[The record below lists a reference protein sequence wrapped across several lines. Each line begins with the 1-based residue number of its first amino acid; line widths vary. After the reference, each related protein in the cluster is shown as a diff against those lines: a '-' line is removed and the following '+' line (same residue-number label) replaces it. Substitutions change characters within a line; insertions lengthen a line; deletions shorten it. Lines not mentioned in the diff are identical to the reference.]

1 MSATE
6 LIWGAPTWVYGT
18 TAGLAA
24 IGFLVLFLSWRR
36 ITSRPRILGSAIALR
51 TIAYLTLLGCLL
63 EPSCSSLQPETGANV
78 FLVVADNSQSLQVRD
93 AGSTS
98 DRADR
103 VRALLDTEQPW
114 LETLDQD
121 FDLRRFQ
128 FDTRLKAVS
137 DFSELTFQGV
147 ASSLGSALQTI
158 STRYRDRP
166 LAGILLLTDGNAT
179 DATRVATATADLAP
193 IYPVVIG
200 REAPARDISVSR
212 VAVSQTNFE
221 AAPVTVTA
229 EIEAHG
235 YDDEDVVVQLL
246 DENGNVVSEQVQSP
260 PADARQ
266 QGEPRLTRF
275 QLQPETGGISFYQ
288 VRANAATE
296 VPDANDDENASG
308 EEPAPAATVEEATQ
322 KNNQRLA
329 IVDRGG
335 GPFRILY
342 ISGRPNW
349 EFKFLRRAS
358 REETDVQLVGL
369 IRIAKREPKFE
380 FRSRRGESTN
390 PLFRG
395 FGNDRDE
402 TVEQYDEPV
411 LLRLGTRDADELR
424 GGFPKSAEDLFA
436 YHAVILDDLE
446 ASFFTQDQMLL
457 LQSFVSERGGGF
469 LMLGG
474 YDSFVEGN
482 YRRTPIGEFLP
493 VYLTGQPASAAD
505 QRFRLA
511 LTREGWLQPWVRV
524 RDNEPDERVRLAEMP
539 DFETVNRVQ
548 GIKPGAAVLATVTQQ
563 DGKSRPALVTQR
575 FGKGRVS
582 ALLIGDMWRWAMERK
597 EPSKESDLEKAWRQ
611 MLRWL
616 VADVGQRIELETRK
630 MTEDPH
636 QGVELTVRV
645 RDEKFLPLDNASVQV
660 RVTDPDGNPLLLT
673 AAASDEQAGVYRAT
687 HVPRKPGAYRAQV
700 TVNASDQRR
709 VGEREVGWT
718 AEPAPD
724 ELRSLTPNR
733 RLLEDLAAQT
743 GGEMVRAEDLR
754 TFSQS
759 LQRREAP
766 IQRRHIDPLWNH
778 WIVLAVS
785 IICLTGEWSLRRW
798 SGLR

>member
-18 TAGLAA
+18 AVGLGAV
-24 IGFLVLFLSWRR
+24 GFLTLFLTWRR
-36 ITSRPRILGSAIALR
+36 IASRPRIRFGAIALR
-51 TIAYLTLLGCLL
+51 TTAYLTLLGCLL
-63 EPSCSSLQPETGANV
+63 EPSCSSLKPESGANV

-93 AGSTS
+93 AGSTTDRS
-98 DRADR
+98 DH
-103 VRALLDTEQPW
+103 VRTLLDTDQSW

-147 ASSLGSALQTI
+147 ASSLASALQAV
-158 STRYRDRP
+158 SNRYRDRP

-179 DATRVATATADLAP
+179 DAARVTEAAADLPP
-193 IYPVVIG
+193 IYPVLIG
-200 REAPARDISVSR
+200 REAPAKDISVSR
-212 VAVSQTNFE
+212 VTVSQTNFE

-229 EIEAHG
+229 QIDAHG
-235 YDDEDVVVQLL
+235 YDNESILVQLL
-246 DENGNVVSEQVQSP
+246 DEQGDLVSEQLQTP
-260 PADARQ
+260 PEDARH
-266 QGEPRLTRF
+266 QGEPRLSRF

-288 VRANAATE
+288 VRAR
-296 VPDANDDENASG
+296 
-308 EEPAPAATVEEATQ
+308 PAAHAANTTDEEGETPATQGAASPTQEATT
-322 KNNQRLA
+322 KNNRRLA

-335 GPFRILY
+335 GPYRILY

-349 EFKFLRRAS
+349 EFKFLRRAA
-358 REETDVQLVGL
+358 RHETEVQLVGM

-395 FGNDRDE
+395 FGNDKDE

-411 LLRLGTRDADELR
+411 LLRLGTRDADELQ
-424 GGFPKSAEDLFA
+424 GGFPKSAEDLFS

-474 YDSFVEGN
+474 YDSFVEGK
-482 YRRTPIGEFLP
+482 YRRTPVGEFLP
-493 VYLTGQPASAAD
+493 VYLTGQPESVSD

-524 RDNEPDERVRLAEMP
+524 RDNEPDERTRLAEMP

-548 GIKPGAAVLATVTQQ
+548 GIKPGAAVLATVTQA
-563 DGKSRPALVTQR
+563 DGTSRPALVTQR

-645 RDEKFLPLDNASVQV
+645 RDETFLPMDNASVQV
-660 RVTDPDGNPLLLT
+660 KVTGPDGEPLLLT

-687 HVPRKPGAYRAQV
+687 HVPREPGAYRAQV
-700 TVNASDQRR
+700 TVSASDQRR
-709 VGEREVGWT
+709 VGEREAGWT

-724 ELRSLTPNR
+724 ELRNLTPNR
-733 RLLEDLAAQT
+733 RLLEELVSQT
-743 GGEMVRAEDLR
+743 GGEMVLAKDLD
-754 TFSQS
+754 TFSRS

-766 IQRRHIDPLWNH
+766 IQRRHIDPVWNH
-778 WIVLAVS
+778 WLVLLVS
-785 IICLTGEWSLRRW
+785 IVCLTGEWGLRRW
-798 SGLR
+798 TGLR

>member
-6 LIWGAPTWVYGT
+6 LIWGAPAWVYGT
-18 TAGLAA
+18 ATALGA
-24 IGFLVLFLSWRR
+24 IGFLVLFLAWRR
-36 ITSRPRILGSAIALR
+36 IISRPRIRLGAIALR
-51 TIAYLTLLGCLL
+51 TTAYVTLLGCLL
-63 EPSCSSLQPETGANV
+63 EPSCSSLKPESGANV

-93 AGSTS
+93 AGSTT
-98 DRADR
+98 DRADQ
-103 VRALLDTEQPW
+103 VRALLDTDRAW

-137 DFSELTFQGV
+137 NFSDLTFQGV

-158 STRYRDRP
+158 SNRYRDRP

-212 VAVSQTNFE
+212 VTVSQTNFE

-229 EIEAHG
+229 QIEAHG
-235 YDDEDVVVQLL
+235 YDKEDVIVQLL
-246 DENGNVVSEQVQSP
+246 DENGEVVSEQLQSP
-260 PADARQ
+260 PEDARQ

-288 VRANAATE
+288 VRAQAASQS
-296 VPDANDDENASG
+296 PDVNDNETATSEDL
-308 EEPAPAATVEEATQ
+308 APAESIEEATQ

-335 GPFRILY
+335 GPYRILY

-358 REETDVQLVGL
+358 REETEVQLVGL

-395 FGNDRDE
+395 FGNDKDE

-424 GGFPKSAEDLFA
+424 GGFPKSAEDLFP

-474 YDSFVEGN
+474 YNSFVEGN

-493 VYLTGQPASAAD
+493 VYLTRQPASVAK

-524 RDNEPDERVRLAEMP
+524 RDNEPDERIRLAEMP

-548 GIKPGAAVLATVTQQ
+548 GIKPGAAVLATVTQE
-563 DGKSRPALVTQR
+563 DGESRPALVTQR

-597 EPSKESDLEKAWRQ
+597 EPTKESDLEKAWRQ

-645 RDEKFLPLDNASVQV
+645 RDEKFLPMDNASVQV
-660 RVTDPDGNPLLLT
+660 RVTDPDGTPLLLT
-673 AAASDEQAGVYRAT
+673 ATASDEQAGVYRAT

-700 TVNASDQRR
+700 SVNASDQRR

-743 GGEMVRAEDLR
+743 GGEIVRSEDLG
-754 TFSQS
+754 TFSRS

-778 WIVLAVS
+778 WLVLAVS
-785 IICLTGEWSLRRW
+785 ILCLTGEWGLRRW

>member
-6 LIWGAPTWVYGT
+6 LIWGAPPWVYGT
-18 TAGLAA
+18 TAGLG
-24 IGFLVLFLSWRR
+24 ILGFFILFLSWRR
-36 ITSRPRILGSAIALR
+36 ITSRPRIRGGAIALR

-63 EPSCSSLQPETGANV
+63 EPSCSSLKPESGANV

-93 AGSTS
+93 AGSAT
-98 DRADR
+98 DRAVQLR
-103 VRALLDTEQPW
+103 SLLATDQNW

-128 FDTRLKAVS
+128 FDTRLKSVS
-137 DFSELTFQGV
+137 DFSNLTFQGV

-158 STRYRDRP
+158 GDRYRDRP

-179 DATRVATATADLAP
+179 DAKHVATASADLAP
-193 IYPVVIG
+193 IYPVIIG
-200 REAPARDISVSR
+200 REAPARDISVAR
-212 VAVSQTNFE
+212 VTVSQTNFE

-229 EIEAHG
+229 RIEAHG
-235 YDDEDVVVQLL
+235 YDQEDVVVQLV
-246 DENGNVVSEQVQSP
+246 DENGEVVSEQTQSP
-260 PADARQ
+260 SEDARQ

-288 VRANAATE
+288 VRARSPANEPNANGAGAATAI
-296 VPDANDDENASG
+296 DL
-308 EEPAPAATVEEATQ
+308 ATSTPLEEATR

-335 GPFRILY
+335 GPYRILY

-358 REETDVQLVGL
+358 RAETEVQLVGL

-395 FGNDRDE
+395 FGNDKDE

-424 GGFPKSAEDLFA
+424 GGFPKSAEELFS

-493 VYLTGQPASAAD
+493 VYLTGQADAVPD

-539 DFETVNRVQ
+539 DFETVNRIQ
-548 GIKPGAAVLATVTQQ
+548 GIKPGAAVLATVTQE
-563 DGKSRPALVTQR
+563 DGESRPALVTQR

-597 EPSKESDLEKAWRQ
+597 EPSKASDLEKAWRQ

-636 QGVELTVRV
+636 HGVELTVRV

-660 RVTDPDGNPLLLT
+660 RVTDQEGTQLLLT
-673 AAASDEQAGVYRAT
+673 ATASDDQAGVYRAT

-733 RLLEDLAAQT
+733 RLLEDLASQT
-743 GGEMVRAEDLR
+743 GGEIVRAEDLDS
-754 TFSQS
+754 FSQS
-759 LQRREAP
+759 LLRREAP
-766 IQRRHIDPLWNH
+766 IQRRHINPLWNH
-778 WIVLAVS
+778 WLVLAVS